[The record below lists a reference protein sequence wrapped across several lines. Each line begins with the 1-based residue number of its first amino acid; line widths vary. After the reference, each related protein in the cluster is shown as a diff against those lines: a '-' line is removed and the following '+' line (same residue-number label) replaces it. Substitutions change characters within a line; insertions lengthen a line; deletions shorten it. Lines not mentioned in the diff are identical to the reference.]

1 MRLFFS
7 SLFKFVFFFTA
18 GVRLEYCAGSER
30 KALKKKRSILSS
42 FAQLHCYEN
51 CFNLNDPS
59 YNCQQVEKAS
69 TVDTIESSSSAN
81 KRISSTVPTTVNPL
95 VSSPAATWVPG
106 HQHSR
111 SRGGQ
116 DVRAADLMAHL
127 QLLISTQKK
136 LEQVGFNYIHIHLAH
151 TQAKPSP
158 WSIQIERFNK
168 QRLQDICSLRAQK
181 EDEKVELQNLEKEK
195 AAMQEL
201 LDAVRSKKEKEQVA
215 SFAITFRPSL
225 REIFSTL
232 VTSSSIR
239 HHQ

>member
-1 MRLFFS
+1 
-7 SLFKFVFFFTA
+7 
-18 GVRLEYCAGSER
+18 
-30 KALKKKRSILSS
+30 
-42 FAQLHCYEN
+42 
-51 CFNLNDPS
+51 
-59 YNCQQVEKAS
+59 
-69 TVDTIESSSSAN
+69 
-81 KRISSTVPTTVNPL
+81 
-95 VSSPAATWVPG
+95 
-106 HQHSR
+106 
-111 SRGGQ
+111 
-116 DVRAADLMAHL
+116 MAHL

-201 LDAVRSKKEKEQVA
+201 LDAVRSKKEKEQVT
-215 SFAITFRPSL
+215 SFVITFRTSEC
-225 REIFSTL
+225 EIFSTFA
-232 VTSSSIR
+232 TSSSIR

>member
-1 MRLFFS
+1 MTPV
-7 SLFKFVFFFTA
+7 KKV
-18 GVRLEYCAGSER
+18 G
-30 KALKKKRSILSS
+30 KA
-42 FAQLHCYEN
+42 A
-51 CFNLNDPS
+51 
-59 YNCQQVEKAS
+59 

-106 HQHSR
+106 YQPSQ

-127 QLLISTQKK
+127 QMLISTQKK
-136 LEQVGFNYIHIHLAH
+136 LEQVGFNFLQMNLDHA
-151 TQAKPSP
+151 QAKPSP
-158 WSIQIERFNK
+158 WSIQIERLNK
-168 QRLQDICSLRAQK
+168 QRLQDIFSLRAQK